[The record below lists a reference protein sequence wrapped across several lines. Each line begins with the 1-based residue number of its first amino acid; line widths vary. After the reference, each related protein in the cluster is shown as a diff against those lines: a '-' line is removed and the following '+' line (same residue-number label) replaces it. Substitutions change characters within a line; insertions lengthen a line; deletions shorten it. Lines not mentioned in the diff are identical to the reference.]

1 MLYGDLN
8 APTGLEPAAPKDC
21 LAFGCIARLILRSTL
36 VRVDCRLS
44 ANPPRK
50 AEPQRG
56 GEFAPLVLLDDRCFI
71 RDLDHGS
78 LVRYVIP

>member
-1 MLYGDLN
+1 MGFVRTHPMLYGVL
-8 APTGLEPAAPKDC
+8 G
-21 LAFGCIARLILRSTL
+21 
-36 VRVDCRLS
+36 CRLS

-56 GEFAPLVLLDDRCFI
+56 GEFAPLVLLDDRGFI